1 MSKSNSQHSPKQEFM
16 VTAGRKRSRQEGAMQ
31 RPKWLPPQRLA
42 ESTTALPSFQGQGAI
57 PGLKTFY
64 LEENK
69 TKNHSR
75 KKGQGKKNTVESQAA
90 DLRRITKSPR

>member
-1 MSKSNSQHSPKQEFM
+1 MSKSNSQHSPKQEFTM
-16 VTAGRKRSRQEGAMQ
+16 TAGRKRSRQEGATQ
-31 RPKWLPPQRLA
+31 RRKWLPPQCLA
-42 ESTTALPSFQGQGAI
+42 ESTAALPSFQGQGAI

-75 KKGQGKKNTVESQAA
+75 KKVKGRT
-90 DLRRITKSPR
+90 L